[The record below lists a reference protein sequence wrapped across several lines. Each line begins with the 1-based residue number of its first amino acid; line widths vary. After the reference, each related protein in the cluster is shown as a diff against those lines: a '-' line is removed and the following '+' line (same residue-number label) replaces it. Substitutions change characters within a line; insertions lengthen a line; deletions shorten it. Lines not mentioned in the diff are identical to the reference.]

1 MALTTVFGGVAR
13 VLKQAG
19 QPTVRIGSSEL
30 CSTPMTNPQ
39 INAEQIHFLRQLR
52 LFLEEICCEICR
64 FEVVGH
70 HDLGAENVEISRE
83 VDLGVTGA
91 FADVVVRAPG
101 RAPFFVEVKYGYAS
115 DRMVEHFTRKYH
127 QPSPTVPDA
136 DRVIIVVD
144 RASRSDW
151 SRLETR
157 LRQVTRKELKLEFWD
172 EDRLQELVAACFGL
186 KLGAMTNDGLSD
198 LRNSIDDLKWKW
210 AFGERHVESPLK
222 TSLLWHFGYSRLLQL
237 HKVHKF
243 APEQILP
250 PRRFRNAVVMLAD
263 LSSFSSF
270 VRDTRDDEVMRNALT
285 TFYSNSRYA
294 VINSGGMMSQFVGDE
309 VVALFGVP
317 DVQDGYAKRA
327 LDCARSLLQ
336 IGSSVSNRWQ
346 REIDRIQPSGGV
358 HIGMAMGDI
367 QSVLYRPFCSSH
379 VGIVGDAVNL
389 AARLLAQASTHEI
402 VVSNTYLQTL
412 PDRDQSG
419 FQEMEPLE
427 AKNVG
432 LIKAWKLQQ
441 QSSYSTRGA

>member
-1 MALTTVFGGVAR
+1 MT
-13 VLKQAG
+13 
-19 QPTVRIGSSEL
+19 QPPKT
-30 CSTPMTNPQ
+30 
-39 INAEQIHFLRQLR
+39 AEHVHFLRQLR

-64 FEVVGH
+64 FRVVGH
-70 HDLGAENVEISRE
+70 HDLGAEGVQISRE
-83 VDLGVTGA
+83 VDLGVPGA
-91 FADVVVRAPG
+91 FADVVVRSPG
-101 RAPFFVEVKYGYAS
+101 RPPFFVEVKYGYAS
-115 DRMVEHFTRKYH
+115 DRMVEHFTRKY
-127 QPSPTVPDA
+127 QLPSPSVPDA
-136 DRVIIVVD
+136 DRIIVVVD
-144 RASRSDW
+144 RAERSDW
-151 SRLETR
+151 TQLEAR
-157 LRQVTRKELKLEFWD
+157 LRQVTNPAIKLEVWD
-172 EDRLQELVAACFGL
+172 EARLQELVAECFGV
-186 KLGAMTNDGLSD
+186 KLGDMSNDGLNE
-198 LRNSIDDLKWKW
+198 LRNAIDDIKWCW

-250 PRRFRNAVVMLAD
+250 PRRFRNAVVLLAD

-294 VINSGGMMSQFVGDE
+294 VINTGGMMVQFVGDE
-309 VVALFGVP
+309 VLALFGVP
-317 DVQDGYAKRA
+317 DVQDGYVQRA
-327 LDCARSLLQ
+327 LECARSLLQ

-367 QSVLYRPFCSSH
+367 QSVLYRPFCRSH

-389 AARLLAQASTHEI
+389 AARLLAQAATNEI
-402 VVSNTYLQTL
+402 VVSNTYFQTM
-412 PDRDQSG
+412 PDRDQFG

-432 LIKAWKLQQ
+432 LIKAWKLEQ

>member
-1 MALTTVFGGVAR
+1 
-13 VLKQAG
+13 
-19 QPTVRIGSSEL
+19 
-30 CSTPMTNPQ
+30 MTNPQ
-39 INAEQIHFLRQLR
+39 RTAEEVHFLRQLR

-64 FEVVGH
+64 FQVVGH
-70 HDLGAENVEISRE
+70 HDLGAEGVQISRE
-83 VDLGVTGA
+83 VDLGVPGA
-91 FADVVVRAPG
+91 FADVVVRSPG

-115 DRMVEHFTRKYH
+115 DRMVEHFTRKYQH
-127 QPSPTVPDA
+127 PSPSVPDA
-136 DRVIIVVD
+136 DRIIVVLD
-144 RASRSDW
+144 RANRPDW
-151 SRLETR
+151 AQLEAR
-157 LRQVTRKELKLEFWD
+157 LRKVTRRELKLEFWD
-172 EDRLQELVAACFGL
+172 EARLQELVAECFGL
-186 KLGAMTNDGLSD
+186 KLGALNSDGLNE
-198 LRNSIDDLKWKW
+198 LRNAIDDIKWRW

-222 TSLLWHFGYSRLLQL
+222 ASLLWHFGYSRLLQL
-237 HKVHKF
+237 HKVHNF

-294 VINSGGMMSQFVGDE
+294 VINTGGMMCQFVGDE
-309 VVALFGVP
+309 VLALFGVP

-346 REIDRIQPSGGV
+346 REIDRVQPSGGV

-367 QSVLYRPFCSSH
+367 QSVLYRPFCRGH

-389 AARLLAQASTHEI
+389 AARLLAQAATNEI
-402 VVSNTYLQTL
+402 VVSNTYFQTL
-412 PDRDQSG
+412 PDRDQNG

-432 LIKAWKLQQ
+432 LIKAWKLEQ

>member
-1 MALTTVFGGVAR
+1 MT
-13 VLKQAG
+13 
-19 QPTVRIGSSEL
+19 QPQKT
-30 CSTPMTNPQ
+30 
-39 INAEQIHFLRQLR
+39 AEHVHFLRQLR

-64 FEVVGH
+64 FQVVGH
-70 HDLGAENVEISRE
+70 HDLGAEGVQISRE
-83 VDLGVTGA
+83 VDLGVPGA
-91 FADVVVRAPG
+91 FADVVVRSPG
-101 RAPFFVEVKYGYAS
+101 RPPFFVEVKYGYAS
-115 DRMVEHFTRKYH
+115 DRMVEHFIRKYQ
-127 QPSPTVPDA
+127 QPSPSVPDA
-136 DRVIIVVD
+136 ERIIVVVD
-144 RASRSDW
+144 RADRSDW
-151 SRLETR
+151 TQLEAR
-157 LRQVTRKELKLEFWD
+157 LRQVTNPALKLKFWD
-172 EDRLQELVAACFGL
+172 ETRLQELVAQCFGV
-186 KLGAMTNDGLSD
+186 KLGAMSNDGLNE
-198 LRNSIDDLKWKW
+198 LRNDIDDIKWRW

-250 PRRFRNAVVMLAD
+250 PRRFRNAVVLLAD

-294 VINSGGMMSQFVGDE
+294 VINTGGMMVQFVGDE
-309 VVALFGVP
+309 VLALFGVP
-317 DVQDGYAKRA
+317 DVQDGYVQRA
-327 LDCARSLLQ
+327 LECARSLLQ

-367 QSVLYRPFCSSH
+367 QSVLYRPFCRSH

-389 AARLLAQASTHEI
+389 AARLLSQAATNEI
-402 VVSNTYLQTL
+402 VVSNTYFQTM
-412 PDRDQSG
+412 PDRDQFG

-432 LIKAWKLQQ
+432 LIKAWKLEQ
-441 QSSYSTRGA
+441 QSSYSTRGT

>member
-1 MALTTVFGGVAR
+1 MAIAQIFGGPVGLLKASHSMAL
-13 VLKQAG
+13 AG
-19 QPTVRIGSSEL
+19 YDSVG
-30 CSTPMTNPQ
+30 MTNPQ
-39 INAEQIHFLRQLR
+39 KNAELTHFLRQLR
-52 LFLEEICCEICR
+52 LFLEELCCEICR
-64 FEVVGH
+64 FQVVGH
-70 HDLGAENVEISRE
+70 HDIGAEKVEISRE
-83 VDLGVTGA
+83 VDLGVPGA
-91 FADVVVRAPG
+91 FADIVVRAPG
-101 RAPFFVEVKYGYAS
+101 RAPFFVEVKYGYAT
-115 DRMVEHFTRKYH
+115 DRMVEHFNRKYH

-136 DRVIIVVD
+136 DRVIVVTD
-144 RASRSDW
+144 RASRTDW
-151 SRLETR
+151 IQLESR
-157 LRQVTRKELKLEFWD
+157 LRQVTHKELKLEFWD
-172 EDRLQELVAACFGL
+172 EERLQELVSECFGM
-186 KLGAMTNDGLSD
+186 KLGPMTNESLSEV
-198 LRNSIDDLKWKW
+198 RNAIDDLKWHW
-210 AFGERHVESPLK
+210 AFGDRHVESPLK
-222 TSLLWHFGYSRLLQL
+222 SSLLWQFGYSRLLQL

-243 APEQILP
+243 APEEILP
-250 PRRFRNAVVMLAD
+250 PRRFRNAVVLLAD

-309 VVALFGVP
+309 VLALFGVP

-327 LDCARSLLQ
+327 LDCARWLLQ

-367 QSVLYRPFCSSH
+367 QSVLYRPFCRSH

-389 AARLLAQASTHEI
+389 AARLLAQADTHEV
-402 VVSNTYLQTL
+402 VVSNTYFQTL
-412 PDRDQSG
+412 PDRDQTG

-432 LIKAWKLQQ
+432 LIKAWKLHQ

>member
-1 MALTTVFGGVAR
+1 MT
-13 VLKQAG
+13 
-19 QPTVRIGSSEL
+19 QPPKT
-30 CSTPMTNPQ
+30 
-39 INAEQIHFLRQLR
+39 AEHVHFLRQLR

-64 FEVVGH
+64 FQVVGH
-70 HDLGAENVEISRE
+70 HDLGAEGVQISRE
-83 VDLGVTGA
+83 VDLGVPGA
-91 FADVVVRAPG
+91 FADVVVRSP
-101 RAPFFVEVKYGYAS
+101 RRPPFFVEVKYGYAS
-115 DRMVEHFTRKYH
+115 DRMVEHFIRKYQ
-127 QPSPTVPDA
+127 QPSPAVPDA
-136 DRVIIVVD
+136 ERIIVVVD
-144 RASRSDW
+144 RADRPDW
-151 SRLETR
+151 TQLESR
-157 LRQVTRKELKLEFWD
+157 LRQVTHPALKLEFWD
-172 EDRLQELVAACFGL
+172 EARFQELVAQCFGV
-186 KLGAMTNDGLSD
+186 KLGDMSNDGLNE
-198 LRNSIDDLKWKW
+198 LRNAIDDIKWRW

-250 PRRFRNAVVMLAD
+250 ARRFRNAVVLLAD

-294 VINSGGMMSQFVGDE
+294 VINTGGMMVQFVGDE
-309 VVALFGVP
+309 VLALFGVP
-317 DVQDGYAKRA
+317 DVQDGYVQRA
-327 LDCARSLLQ
+327 LECARSLLQ

-367 QSVLYRPFCSSH
+367 QSVLYRPFCRSH

-389 AARLLAQASTHEI
+389 AARLLAQAATNEI
-402 VVSNTYLQTL
+402 VVSNTYFQTM
-412 PDRDQSG
+412 PDRDQLG

-432 LIKAWKLQQ
+432 LIKAWKLEQH
-441 QSSYSTRGA
+441 SSYSTRGA